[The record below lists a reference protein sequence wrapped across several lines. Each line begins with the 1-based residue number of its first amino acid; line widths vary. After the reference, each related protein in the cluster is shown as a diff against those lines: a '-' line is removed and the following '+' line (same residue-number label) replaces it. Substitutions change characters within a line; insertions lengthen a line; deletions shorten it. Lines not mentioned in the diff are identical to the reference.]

1 MASVALM
8 STSGPDERPRVLIVD
23 DEKFIRD
30 ILADFLGMEGYIVRT
45 AEDGAAALTE
55 LDNAHYDLVISD
67 LKMPRM
73 GGIEL
78 LDAIGTAAPSALT
91 VIMTGFGTVE
101 TAIDAMK
108 RGAYDYILKPFK
120 VEEVIRVV
128 QRGLEKQRLAAEN
141 LRLREAVSLY
151 KVSEAIAASLSL
163 EEVLATIG
171 DTAVHELE
179 GDLVSTWLDDGEGG
193 YFERQRLVQ
202 PPGRDSSLPP
212 TRVSEPPIAGE
223 RRRSRWPTPSEP
235 RIGAEFGELAP
246 RAFIDHYAAHS
257 TLLEQGAKGARFFAH
272 AAGGAA
278 RCSLVSVPLRM
289 KTRLLGW
296 ICVASFTK
304 QKRFNEGQRKLLS
317 IVGSRAAAAI
327 ENARLYEDLR
337 ATFQQTIQGL
347 ARAIDKMDRYTAGHS
362 ERVATYATYLA
373 VRLGLPPDVVE
384 IVRQSALMHDIGKIG
399 CVMNLNKPGKLTQ
412 DEYEI
417 FKKHPAYGKDIL
429 DPIKFLHPLVPGVHL
444 HHERWD
450 GRGYPLGLKGNDVP
464 LIARIIAVADTYDAM
479 TSDRAYRRAL
489 PHEVAVGE
497 IERCSGSQFDPEVAY
512 SFTAGLDEFREE
524 LAAKGDQGPGL
535 RALGFAAAT
544 VHRAIQCHA
553 RRQAP
558 RVPDVRRRPARPRLQ
573 RGAPQ
578 GRRREDPALPRAR
591 AQHPAPLA
599 PRWTRSPRAAPPSR
613 WRARAGI
620 GILHKNLPIEA
631 QAREVERVKRAES
644 GMILGPVTV
653 RPSQSLRDALEVMR
667 EHDISGVPVV
677 EGERPVGILTARD
690 IRFEQ
695 NLDQPV
701 SALMTKELVTVPPG
715 RQRRRGQA
723 PPPQAPHREA
733 PRRRRRGQ
741 ASSGLITIKDILQ
754 ADKYPQAVKD
764 EQRRLR
770 VGAAIGPGPDR
781 RERTAALVAAGV
793 DVLVIDTAHGHSRG
807 RPRRGARD
815 EEGVPGDARH
825 RGQRGHGRGHRGA
838 HRRRGRRRSRSASGP
853 GSICTTRVVA
863 GVGVPQISAV
873 ADCARVG
880 RAPRRARSSPTA
892 A

>member
-1 MASVALM
+1 M
-8 STSGPDERPRVLIVD
+8 STTGPDERPRVLIVD

-55 LDNAHYDLVISD
+55 LHNAHYDLVISD

-163 EEVLATIG
+163 EEVLSTIG
-171 DTAVHELE
+171 DTAVFELS
-179 GDLVSTWLDDGEGG
+179 GDLVSTWLEDGEGG
-193 YFERQRLVQ
+193 YFERQRIVQ
-202 PPGRDSSLPP
+202 APGRDSSLPG
-212 TRVSEPPIAGE
+212 TRVSNPNPILAGTAADPGSVE
-223 RRRSRWPTPSEP
+223 GGADARPAGV
-235 RIGAEFGELAP
+235 IGAEFGELAP

-257 TLLEQGAKGARFFAH
+257 TLLEQGTKGARFFGKLPAT
-272 AAGGAA
+272 APV
-278 RCSLVSVPLRM
+278 SLVSVPLRM

-296 ICVASFTK
+296 ISVASFTR
-304 QKRFNEGQRKLLS
+304 QKRFNEGHRKLLS

-362 ERVATYATYLA
+362 ERVAIYATYLA
-373 VRLGLPPDVVE
+373 MRLGLPADLVE

-464 LIARIIAVADTYDAM
+464 IIARIIAVADTYDAM

-497 IERCSGSQFDPEVAY
+497 IERCSGSQFDPEVAH
-512 SFTAGLDEFREE
+512 SFNAGLEAFLEE
-524 LAAKGDQGPGL
+524 LAAKG
-535 RALGFAAAT
+535 T
-544 VHRAIQCHA
+544 K
-553 RRQAP
+553 
-558 RVPDVRRRPARPRLQ
+558 VPD
-573 RGAPQ
+573 
-578 GRRREDPALPRAR
+578 
-591 AQHPAPLA
+591 
-599 PRWTRSPRAAPPSR
+599 
-613 WRARAGI
+613 
-620 GILHKNLPIEA
+620 
-631 QAREVERVKRAES
+631 
-644 GMILGPVTV
+644 
-653 RPSQSLRDALEVMR
+653 
-667 EHDISGVPVV
+667 
-677 EGERPVGILTARD
+677 
-690 IRFEQ
+690 
-695 NLDQPV
+695 
-701 SALMTKELVTVPPG
+701 
-715 RQRRRGQA
+715 
-723 PPPQAPHREA
+723 
-733 PRRRRRGQ
+733 
-741 ASSGLITIKDILQ
+741 
-754 ADKYPQAVKD
+754 
-764 EQRRLR
+764 
-770 VGAAIGPGPDR
+770 
-781 RERTAALVAAGV
+781 
-793 DVLVIDTAHGHSRG
+793 
-807 RPRRGARD
+807 
-815 EEGVPGDARH
+815 
-825 RGQRGHGRGHRGA
+825 
-838 HRRRGRRRSRSASGP
+838 
-853 GSICTTRVVA
+853 
-863 GVGVPQISAV
+863 
-873 ADCARVG
+873 
-880 RAPRRARSSPTA
+880 
-892 A
+892 